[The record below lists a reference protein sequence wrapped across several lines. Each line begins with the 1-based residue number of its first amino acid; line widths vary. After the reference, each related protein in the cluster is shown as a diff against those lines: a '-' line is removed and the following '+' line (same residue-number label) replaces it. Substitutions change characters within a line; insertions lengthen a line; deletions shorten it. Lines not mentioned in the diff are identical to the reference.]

1 MAAFLKLGDIKG
13 EATDDQHKEWIKLDT
28 MSAPI
33 HRTIPAGARDMERV
47 RGQTVL
53 GDVICN
59 RALDMSSTKLAEAC
73 ANGTFFSEVQIDF
86 TTQVKNKSE
95 TYLTYKLKNVSVSSY
110 SFHGNG
116 EGSPTP
122 SEEITLAFDEVEWN
136 YVVIDTKTGDKK
148 GNVPGKFNPGMGK
161 S

>member
-13 EATDDQHKEWIKLDT
+13 EATDAEHKDWILVEA

-53 GDVICN
+53 GDIVCT
-59 RALDMSSTKLAEAC
+59 RGVDKSSVKLAEAC
-73 ANGTFFSEVQIDF
+73 ANGTFYNEVEIHF

-95 TYLTYKLKNVSVSSY
+95 TYLSYKLKNVIVSSY
-110 SFHGNG
+110 GFHGRGDG
-116 EGSPTP
+116 EPKPT
-122 SEEITLAFDEVEWN
+122 EEITLAFDEVEWN
-136 YVVIDTKTGDKK
+136 YTVIDTKTGDKK
-148 GNVPGKFNPGMGK
+148 GQVPGKFNPGKGQ